1 MALPARNSLSHLQLF
16 KVGKMMLSKYGR
28 LMLPSGTFP
37 DKVTSG
43 IDFTDEGVAQCDIPL
58 VKILLWVLVIYK

>member
-16 KVGKMMLSKYGR
+16 KIGKIMSKYGH

-37 DKVTSG
+37 NNVTPG
-43 IDFTDEGVAQCDIPL
+43 IDFTDEAVVQCDVPV
-58 VKILLWVLVIYK
+58 VKILLQC